1 VRGRLAR
8 RVRERGPGKPT
19 GRNTSRAPRADLTS
33 SCPKS
38 APRPRRPNCSPP
50 RSLKAPWPP
59 WPNAPPMDSM
69 SSSPRSAT
77 VLPPA
82 RWPVSTRLA
91 ARGGQAALGPLRP
104 HRQVHPDHLP
114 PQARPRGP
122 ERGRRPGDRF
132 RGVAVH
138 DAWAPYDSYID
149 VKHQLCCAH
158 AQRELVAVTD
168 AAGPDVDWCWAT
180 QTHDA
185 LVTMQK
191 LVADAIATGA
201 DTVDPHTQP
210 RRSTSTAARS
220 RSASPPPQ
228 PAATR

>member
-1 VRGRLAR
+1 
-8 RVRERGPGKPT
+8 
-19 GRNTSRAPRADLTS
+19 
-33 SCPKS
+33 
-38 APRPRRPNCSPP
+38 
-50 RSLKAPWPP
+50 
-59 WPNAPPMDSM
+59 
-69 SSSPRSAT
+69 
-77 VLPPA
+77 
-82 RWPVSTRLA
+82 
-91 ARGGQAALGPLRP
+91 
-104 HRQVHPDHLP
+104 
-114 PQARPRGP
+114 
-122 ERGRRPGDRF
+122 
-132 RGVAVH
+132 VAVH

-201 DTVDPHTQP
+201 DTVDSHTQP
-210 RRSTSTAARS
+210 RKSTSTAARS